1 MLGSTYMKCLALSGL
16 LGLFATIL
24 GALGDF
30 HVFAQITPA
39 PEKYA
44 GDNNDLTSSNN
55 PSNDG
60 DDGGTGSGSSKP
72 SSSNDD
78 SDTESSEEEQDTFVE
93 KSSGSDSSETERL
106 MRQII
111 NKVNRDFAAVGLPSF
126 GW

>member
-1 MLGSTYMKCLALSGL
+1 MKCLALSVL

-24 GALGDF
+24 GALDDF
-30 HVFAQITPA
+30 HAFAQITPA

-44 GDNNDLTSSNN
+44 GDNSDQSSSNN

-60 DDGGTGSGSSKP
+60 NDSGTGSDSSEP
-72 SSSNDD
+72 SSSNDE

-93 KSSGSDSSETERL
+93 KGTGSDSSETKRL
-106 MRQII
+106 MEQII
-111 NKVNRDFAAVGLPSF
+111 NKVNQDFAAVGLPSF